1 MCNNTTVN
9 PEPIIEPDDEV
20 GDDLDSSLGTDFAS
34 SSSSLRSSILNY
46 RQENGRT
53 YHQYKDGSKAT
64 FAVDLIDRVL
74 IRRLEYNMPNDDLE
88 CERLG
93 NFQPPFRFIMRKH
106 LLKPDLQHH
115 LFILTLDGRLG
126 LAPPNDPDSNVKRVL
141 DVGTGTGIWAVDF
154 GDEHPEA
161 QVIGVDLSPIQP
173 SFVPP
178 NVEFFVDD
186 IEEPWSFSQPFD
198 YIHSRM
204 MTFSIKSWPE
214 YIRKIYD
221 NLAPGGYVELLEI
234 DLYNKSDDGT
244 LKDHHELSRLV
255 RLLDEA
261 STKIGRKFQD
271 NKKNKD
277 ILRDTGFVDIVETT
291 FKWPS
296 GPWPREKKYKEL
308 GQWTNANMDAFQGL
322 EALVMAAF
330 TRVLG
335 WTKEEVVVHLA
346 MVRKEISDKRIHA
359 YWTIYSTYG
368 RRPLE

>member
-20 GDDLDSSLGTDFAS
+20 YSSYSLYRALTNLLQVGDDLESSLGTDFAS
-34 SSSSLRSSILNY
+34 SSSSLRSSILSY

-53 YHQYKDGSKAT
+53 YHQYKDGK
-64 FAVDLIDRVL
+64 
-74 IRRLEYNMPNDDLE
+74 YNMPNDDLE
-88 CERLG
+88 CERL
-93 NFQPPFRFIMRKH
+93 
-106 LLKPDLQHH
+106 DLQHH

-126 LAPPNDPDSNVKRVL
+126 LAPPNDPDSKVKRVL

-221 NLAPGGYVELLEI
+221 NLAPGGYVELVEI
-234 DLYNKSDDGT
+234 DLKNKSDDGT
-244 LKDHHELSRLV
+244 LTEHHELSRLV

-261 STKIGRKFQD
+261 SIKIGRRFQD

-308 GQWTNANMDAFQGL
+308 GQWSNANMDAYQGL

-335 WTKEEVVVHLA
+335 WTHEEVIVHLA
-346 MVRKEISDKRIHA
+346 MVRKELADKRIHT
-359 YWTIYSTYG
+359 YWSIYSTYG

>member
-64 FAVDLIDRVL
+64 LAVDLIDRVL

-88 CERLG
+88 CERL
-93 NFQPPFRFIMRKH
+93 
-106 LLKPDLQHH
+106 DLQHH

-126 LAPPNDPDSNVKRVL
+126 LAPPNDPDSKVKRVL

-221 NLAPGGYVELLEI
+221 NLAPGGYVELIEI

-244 LKDHHELSRLV
+244 LKEHHELSRLV

-261 STKIGRKFQD
+261 STKIGRRFQD

-308 GQWTNANMDAFQGL
+308 GQWTNANMDAYQGL

-335 WTKEEVVVHLA
+335 WTKEEVVIHLA

-368 RRPLE
+368 RRPVE

>member
-9 PEPIIEPDDEV
+9 PEPIIEPDDE
-20 GDDLDSSLGTDFAS
+20 DFAS
-34 SSSSLRSSILNY
+34 SSSSLRSSILSY

-64 FAVDLIDRVL
+64 FAVDLIDQVL

-88 CERLG
+88 CERL
-93 NFQPPFRFIMRKH
+93 
-106 LLKPDLQHH
+106 DLQHH

-154 GDEHPEA
+154 GDEHPKA

-221 NLAPGGYVELLEI
+221 NLTPGGYVELVEI
-234 DLYNKSDDGT
+234 DLQNKSDDGT
-244 LKDHHELSRLV
+244 LKEHHELSRLV

-261 STKIGRKFQD
+261 STKIGRRFQD

-335 WTKEEVVVHLA
+335 WTQEEVVVHLA